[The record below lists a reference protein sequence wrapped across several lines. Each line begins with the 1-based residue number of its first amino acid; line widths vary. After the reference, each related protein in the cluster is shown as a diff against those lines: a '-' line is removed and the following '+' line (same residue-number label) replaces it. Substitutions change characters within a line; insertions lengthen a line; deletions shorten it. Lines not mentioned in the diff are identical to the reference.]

1 LVDDATYTYF
11 QLFQGNRESV
21 NRCFIPT
28 IELNEDDF
36 SQEIADL
43 DERVDAAEGNIEA
56 VQGET
61 IALTNRV
68 DYAEE
73 NINNIQISLGEAQ
86 SNILTLTTGLG
97 EAQSNISTL
106 QTDLGTAQ
114 SDISTLQTDLDNKID
129 RVKNQ
134 NGKIP
139 KLNTTGNLEATSI
152 EEATINGKID
162 KVTGYNKEIAR
173 FTEDGNLEPTGKDIS
188 FFIPTGV
195 ILMCP
200 LETIPTG
207 WLECN
212 GQVISRTTYANLF
225 SKIGTIYGAGDGS
238 TTFKIPDMRGLF
250 VRGFDH
256 LAGVDPDSATR
267 TDRGDGMTGDRVGTK
282 QEDELK
288 SHPHS
293 IAIKGQSTSTG
304 NMPAC
309 TNDNQASGNFNT
321 GNAGGNETRPKNIY
335 MMFIIKV

>member
-1 LVDDATYTYF
+1 
-11 QLFQGNRESV
+11 
-21 NRCFIPT
+21 
-28 IELNEDDF
+28 
-36 SQEIADL
+36 
-43 DERVDAAEGNIEA
+43 
-56 VQGET
+56 
-61 IALTNRV
+61 
-68 DYAEE
+68 
-73 NINNIQISLGEAQ
+73 
-86 SNILTLTTGLG
+86 
-97 EAQSNISTL
+97 
-106 QTDLGTAQ
+106 
-114 SDISTLQTDLDNKID
+114 
-129 RVKNQ
+129 
-134 NGKIP
+134 
-139 KLNTTGNLEATSI
+139 
-152 EEATINGKID
+152 
-162 KVTGYNKEIAR
+162 
-173 FTEDGNLEPTGKDIS
+173 
-188 FFIPTGV
+188 
-195 ILMCP
+195 
-200 LETIPTG
+200 
-207 WLECN
+207 LECN